1 MRRVINSE
9 EAGARADA
17 MLYVSAL
24 FIAAFSYIAL
34 TTNPVYTGIAVEDRA
49 PEIEGKVN
57 NGGNSWTDFSLTNH
71 YDESWNIEDG
81 GGTWFAIEFMDINC
95 GHCKNAAEE
104 VQVRSDD
111 WMNNRVITNGDEV
124 EFLAVSIN
132 LGIQGDEYN
141 RDNIKN
147 FRENYNHNFQYLD
160 DLDNTNR
167 DVWSIPGTPTYFLVA
182 PNGIIMYAS
191 PDASEG
197 ETLWQAMERIIPT
210 GG

>member
-9 EAGARADA
+9 EAGARADS

-57 NGGNSWTDFSLTNH
+57 NGGNSWTDFSLTEN
-71 YDESWNIEDG
+71 YDESWNIEEG

-104 VQVRSDD
+104 VRVRSDE
-111 WMNNRVITNGDEV
+111 WMSKDISNGDEV
-124 EFLAVSIN
+124 EFLAVSLK

-141 RDNIKN
+141 RDNIKA
-147 FRENYNHNFQYLD
+147 FRENYEHNFQYLD
-160 DLDNTNR
+160 DLDNSNR
-167 DVWSIPGTPTYFLVA
+167 DVWDIPGTPTYFLIA
-182 PNGIIMYAS
+182 PNGIIMFAS
-191 PDASEG
+191 PDSTEG
-197 ETLWQAMERIIPT
+197 ETLWQAMDRIIPT